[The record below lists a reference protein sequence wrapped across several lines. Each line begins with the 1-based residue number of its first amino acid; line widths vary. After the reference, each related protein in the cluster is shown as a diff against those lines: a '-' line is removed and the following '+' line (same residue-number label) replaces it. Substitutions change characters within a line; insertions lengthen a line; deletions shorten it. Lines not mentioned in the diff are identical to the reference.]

1 MKKIGG
7 LFLEGLIAIVPIALT
22 LYVLYWLMRSAESTL
37 GSLIKLIISNR
48 YYVPGMGIIA
58 GILIILAVGLLLRL
72 WLFKKTFN
80 LAQMVLTRIPL
91 VKSLYGSL
99 RDLMSFFDTT
109 TKKNFD
115 KVVTVALTEAGPRL
129 LGLVTREDFRNLPD
143 DFGDDQ
149 TVAVYL
155 PMSYQLGG
163 FTIYIPKSRIHP
175 IDMSIEEAMRFTL
188 TAAVSTQKQQI
199 SENTP

>member
-48 YYVPGMGIIA
+48 YYLPGMGIIA